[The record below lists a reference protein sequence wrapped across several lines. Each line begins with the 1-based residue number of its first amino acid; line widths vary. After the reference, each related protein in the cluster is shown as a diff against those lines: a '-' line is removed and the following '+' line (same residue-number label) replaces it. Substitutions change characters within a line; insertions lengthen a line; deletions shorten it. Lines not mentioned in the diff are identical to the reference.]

1 MNPLEIKIREV
12 ELIRVGAA
20 KAELEFRIMER
31 MDEIER
37 IKINID
43 NQTKREEEL
52 KTELDEMNGK
62 NQ

>member
-1 MNPLEIKIREV
+1 MNPLENKRREV